1 MVRDESSI
9 LCVMEKQTQAESST
23 PSISRN
29 HIYLPF
35 ESEEQYGKCVADH
48 RQFRKYLNGQI
59 MARPA
64 LFPAAVSGGYN
75 FHDQYQSRKLKL
87 TLRRIK
93 LKQNGAVF
101 TIRPSFVLP
110 YCVARTDEVEKA
122 LYLRLWGV
130 PFVALAYVFGRNE
143 MFWYRAWLALG
154 RANLVG
160 ATVKAAA
167 AMPVHLIVDEKITW
181 VNGQE
186 VTVPTTAAGDCFLGI
201 TVSEKDTTEG
211 LQAAY
216 GEFAAEAKAVFPD
229 YRPRSVCTD
238 GWAATREAWRLLFP
252 QLRLILCYLHSV
264 IKIAARCTG
273 QLRQEVL
280 TRVWHVY
287 QAESKSKFSQRL
299 RRLEQWSAHH
309 LSGGL
314 AEMVKKLCRRRAE
327 FTPAYDCPQAARTS
341 NGVDRLLNHV
351 DRWLYA
357 AGYGHSTPESLRLAV
372 RALALQWNFHPYG
385 KRLRDRQPERISPFH
400 DLNGFVYHPNWLH
413 NLLIASSMGG
423 LRL

>member
-1 MVRDESSI
+1 MVKGESSI
-9 LCVMEKQTQAESST
+9 LCVMEKQTQAESPT
-23 PSISRN
+23 PSTSRK
-29 HIYLPF
+29 HICLPF

-48 RQFRKYLNGQI
+48 RQFRKYLDEQI
-59 MARPA
+59 TVRPE
-64 LFPAAVSGGYN
+64 LFPAVVSVGYTL
-75 FHDQYQSRKLKL
+75 HDKYQSRKLKL

-110 YCVARTDEVEKA
+110 YCVAWTDDVEKA

-130 PFVALAYVFGRNE
+130 PFAALAYVFGRNE

-160 ATVKAAA
+160 ATVKSEA
-167 AMPVHLIVDEKITW
+167 AMPGDLIVDEKITW

-186 VTVPTTAAGDCFLGI
+186 VSVPTTAAGGCFLGI

-216 GEFAAEAKAVFPD
+216 GEFAQAAKAVFPS
-229 YRPRSVCTD
+229 YCPNSVCTD
-238 GWAATREAWRLLFP
+238 GWAATREAWRWLFP
-252 QLRLILCYLHSV
+252 QSRLVLCYLHSV
-264 IKIAARCTG
+264 IKIAARCSG

-287 QAESKSKFSQRL
+287 HAETKSKFSQRL
-299 RRLEQWSAHH
+299 RRLEQWSAKR
-309 LSGGL
+309 LCGGV

-341 NGVDRLLNHV
+341 NGVDRLLNHL
-351 DRWLYA
+351 DRLLYA
-357 AGYGHSTPESLRLAV
+357 ACYGHSTPGSARLAV
-372 RALALQWNFHPYG
+372 RAMALQWNFHPYG
-385 KRLRDRQPERISPFH
+385 KRLRHQQPERISPFH

-413 NLLIASSMGG
+413 NLVIASSMGG
-423 LRL
+423 VRL

>member
-1 MVRDESSI
+1 MVRCERRI
-9 LCVMEKQTQAESST
+9 LFVMQKQTLAELPS
-23 PSISRN
+23 PSICRKY
-29 HIYLPF
+29 ICLPF
-35 ESEEQYGKCVADH
+35 EREDQYGKCVKNH
-48 RQFRKYLNGQI
+48 QLFRKYLDGQI
-59 MARPA
+59 TAHPE
-64 LFPAAVSGGYN
+64 LFPEGVSGGYH
-75 FHDQYQSRKLKL
+75 FHDQYRSLKLDL

-93 LKQNGAVF
+93 LKQSGEVF

-130 PFVALAYVFGRNE
+130 PFTALAYVFGRNE
-143 MFWYRAWLALG
+143 MFWYRAWIALG

-160 ATVKAAA
+160 ATVKSEAV
-167 AMPVHLIVDEKITW
+167 MPSDLVVDEKITW
-181 VNGQE
+181 VDGQE
-186 VTVPTTAAGDCFLGI
+186 VSVPTTAGGGCFLGI
-201 TVSEKDTTEG
+201 TLSERDNTEG

-216 GEFAAEAKAVFPD
+216 GEFASEVKAIFPD
-229 YRPRSVCTD
+229 YRPRSICTD
-238 GWAATREAWRLLFP
+238 GWAATRDAWRLLFP
-252 QLRLILCYLHSV
+252 QVTLVLCYLHSV

-287 QAESKSKFSQRL
+287 HAETKSKFSQRL
-299 RRLEQWSAHH
+299 RRLGQWSAKR
-309 LSGGL
+309 LDGGV

-341 NGVDRLLNHV
+341 NGVDRLLNHL
-351 DRWLYA
+351 DRLLYA
-357 AGYGHSTPESLRLAV
+357 ACYGHSTPGSSRLAV
-372 RALALQWNFHPYG
+372 RAMALQWNFHPYG
-385 KRLRDRQPERISPFH
+385 KRLRDQEPERVSPFH
-400 DLNGFVYHPNWLH
+400 DLNGFVYHANWLH